1 MSGEVLGTERRVFL
15 YGFAIAAA
23 IVAVVNSINVI
34 TIQHDSRDH
43 EFLRAAIME
52 GSSLITLCL
61 FFWVV
66 WLAWRIAPPNVRPR
80 WKLSLHLVTAPVFS
94 FLHVYGFLQLRV
106 LVLWPLGE
114 RYDYGPFLPQFL
126 YEVRKDS
133 LGYLLFVG
141 IFSLVAHLLRPQ
153 PTLTE
158 TFDIKDGAK
167 LTRVRL
173 DEILAV
179 SSAGNYAEF
188 ILADGRRQLMRATL
202 SALAD
207 QLAPKGFLRTHRSW
221 LINVRRVTALHPE
234 GSGDYRVELK
244 DLSVP
249 LSRRFSAALAALRDN
264 NF

>member
-1 MSGEVLGTERRVFL
+1 MSGAVLGTERRIFF
-15 YGFAIAAA
+15 YGFAIAFA
-23 IVAVVNSINVI
+23 IVAVVNCLNVI
-34 TIQHDSRDH
+34 TLEH
-43 EFLRAAIME
+43 EHLQLLRAIILE
-52 GSSLITLCL
+52 GSSLITLML

-66 WLAWRIAPPNVRPR
+66 WLAWRAAPPEVRPR
-80 WKLSLHLVTAPVFS
+80 WKLALHLVAAPLFS

-106 LVLWPLGE
+106 VALAPLGE
-114 RYDYGPFLPQFL
+114 RYDYGPFIPQFL

-133 LGYLLFVG
+133 LGYLLFLG
-141 IFSLVAHLLRPQ
+141 IFSLLAHLLRQ
-153 PTLTE
+153 KEAVSE

-167 LTRVRL
+167 LTRVQL

-207 QLAPKGFLRTHRSW
+207 ELAPKGFLRTHRSW
-221 LINVRRVTALHPE
+221 LINAHRVTALHPE

-244 DLSVP
+244 DLNVP
-249 LSRRFSAALAALRDN
+249 LSRRFPAALSALRGN